1 MVIKL
6 DIDGVLRDMI
16 TPMCKIY
23 NEMFGTKMTPADV
36 FDYDID
42 VSFPL
47 FTENGMN
54 GYWVLFEK
62 CSDLTMTSAKPYR
75 GVAGAV
81 RNLKKAGNKIVIVSY
96 QPSAQAQEKTREW
109 LERNKIEYD
118 ELVFVETKDKTVVP
132 CDMIIDDCP
141 WYLDAESDDVKKICI
156 SHAYNKDCKALHFP
170 SLASFAKLVEAFG
183 FC

>member
-6 DIDGVLRDMI
+6 DIDGVLRDVA

-23 NEMFGTKMTPADV
+23 NEMFGTKMTPEDV
-36 FDYDID
+36 FDYDLDI
-42 VSFPL
+42 SFPL
-47 FTENGMN
+47 FKENGMD
-54 GYWVLFEK
+54 GFWTLFEER
-62 CSDLTMTSAKPYR
+62 SDLTMTSAKPYK

-81 RNLKKAGNKIVIVSY
+81 RSLKKAGNKVILVSY

-109 LERNKIEYD
+109 LDRNKIEYD
-118 ELVFVETKDKTVVP
+118 ELVFVETGDKTVVP
-132 CDMIIDDCP
+132 CDMIIDDNPMC
-141 WYLDAESDDVKKICI
+141 LDAESDDVKKICI
-156 SHAYNKDCKALHFP
+156 SHTYNKDCKALHFP